1 MRLLLILALTAAF
14 GMLLSALLMPTVAA
28 PTEANHGLIS
38 LEQHQEQRAIT
49 NDLLYRAHETL
60 TNIAC
65 PKCGKALWKDLSVVL
80 TSCPPQSRIWCKG
93 CGWSGST
100 F

>member
-1 MRLLLILALTAAF
+1 MRLLLILALTAAL
-14 GMLLSALLMPTVAA
+14 GMLLSVLLMPVAA
-28 PTEANHGLIS
+28 PAEADPGLIS

-80 TSCPPQSRIWCKG
+80 TSYPPQSRIWCKD
-93 CGWSGST
+93 CGWAGST